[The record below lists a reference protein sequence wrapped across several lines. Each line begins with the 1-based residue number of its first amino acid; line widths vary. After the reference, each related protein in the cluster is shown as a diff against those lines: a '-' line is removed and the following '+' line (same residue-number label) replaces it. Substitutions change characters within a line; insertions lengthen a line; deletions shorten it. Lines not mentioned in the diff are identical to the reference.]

1 MTKPKLL
8 LCLPD
13 YPFPARR
20 NGFSIRYYPI
30 IEHFSREFD
39 IDMFVISEWA
49 AGEEDLSLAR
59 PFCTK
64 IEIYRRQKVAVNPL
78 YKLYCR
84 LRALIPGAKPFDF
97 VYYDQPLID
106 DFFVRHFTAAHY
118 DLVVSASLTMSHLVR
133 KFARFSRLS
142 IDAIDSAY
150 ALKFRAANNLLE
162 KYDAWQI
169 RAWERKTIAAAD
181 AASYISPLDKALG
194 CGDGSEFNNVFVIP
208 NGVYLSDV
216 VAETVSF
223 AGPSVGYL
231 GHMGY
236 TPNIRAAKR
245 LHVLFK
251 QAQKKIPNLFLV
263 IIGRDPSPEILAL
276 ADDPQVLV
284 TGTVENIWPYVQGV
298 DLFVFPM
305 ETGSGQQ
312 NKLLEAMAVGKPVIS
327 TTLGNSGVRAVHRES
342 VVLADTDEELRD
354 ALIEFMLAPEKRS
367 GLGMSGKE
375 FVIRTYAWPSVFRQ
389 LNETLFRTV
398 K

>member
-1 MTKPKLL
+1 
-8 LCLPD
+8 
-13 YPFPARR
+13 
-20 NGFSIRYYPI
+20 
-30 IEHFSREFD
+30 
-39 IDMFVISEWA
+39 
-49 AGEEDLSLAR
+49 
-59 PFCTK
+59 
-64 IEIYRRQKVAVNPL
+64 
-78 YKLYCR
+78 
-84 LRALIPGAKPFDF
+84 
-97 VYYDQPLID
+97 
-106 DFFVRHFTAAHY
+106 
-118 DLVVSASLTMSHLVR
+118 
-133 KFARFSRLS
+133 
-142 IDAIDSAY
+142 
-150 ALKFRAANNLLE
+150 
-162 KYDAWQI
+162 
-169 RAWERKTIAAAD
+169 
-181 AASYISPLDKALG
+181 
-194 CGDGSEFNNVFVIP
+194 NNVFVIP

-216 VAETVSF
+216 VEEKVSF
-223 AGPSVGYL
+223 DGPSVGYL

-245 LHVLFK
+245 LYVLFK
-251 QAQKKIPNLFLV
+251 QAQKHIPNLFLV

-342 VVLADTDEELRD
+342 VVLADTDEELCN
-354 ALIEFMLAPEKRS
+354 ALIEFMSAPEKRTQ
-367 GLGMSGKE
+367 LGMSGKD